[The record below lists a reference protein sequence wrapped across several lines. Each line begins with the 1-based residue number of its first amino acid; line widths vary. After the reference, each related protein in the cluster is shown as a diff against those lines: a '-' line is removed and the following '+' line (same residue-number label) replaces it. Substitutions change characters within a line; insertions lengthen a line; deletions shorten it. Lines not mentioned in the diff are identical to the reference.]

1 MQIQHIQDIGHGW
14 FKVTPDQQ
22 KVLGLT
28 ESMFSEFSYGER
40 DNDGTIYAE
49 EDCDCEHIFLA
60 AEGKGIELKV
70 EPVMVSGDSFIRWLP
85 RCR

>member
-1 MQIQHIQDIGHGW
+1 MQIQYIQDSGHGW
-14 FKVTPDQQ
+14 FKVTPAQQ
-22 KVLGLT
+22 EVLGLT
-28 ESMFSEFSYGER
+28 ESMFSEFSYVER

-60 AEGKGIELKV
+60 AEAKGIALEINAETV
-70 EPVMVSGDSFIRWLP
+70 DGDSFIRTLD